1 MSSIMVKRMDQ
12 CTAHLVS
19 NLYRKVYGDDFPVK
33 SVYDPEALVAS
44 NKSGD
49 LINVLAFYDGNIAG
63 QAMVGRSP
71 WNVTLFEMMGLIVLP
86 EYRKSGIAELLSRE
100 LIEKILPEVNWTAR
114 YTESTTAHRGSQ
126 KVDVKMGHVHTALA
140 LNILPSD
147 AYSHDELFNV
157 KDRVSCVMS
166 FAEKEGLI
174 PQRAV
179 LPEIYGEYLKEIASY
194 LQPRVFDEDSG
205 YIRSDSEL
213 SVYPF
218 ESAGTVYITAL
229 KTGRNFYRS
238 LHESLSKN
246 SSTIT
251 CILQLPLE
259 SGISEA
265 VREAQSLGFSLGGY
279 LPRWFKG
286 SDGLLLQRTTVPDWS
301 SVKVL
306 PGAGE
311 RLLDIVRESMEGLN

>member
-1 MSSIMVKRMDQ
+1 MSSIVIKKMDES
-12 CTAHLVS
+12 TAYLVS
-19 NLYRKVYGDDFPVK
+19 DLYRKVYGDDFPVK

-49 LINVLAFYDGNIAG
+49 LVNLLAFCDGEVAG

-71 WNVTLFEMMGLIVLP
+71 WNITLFEMMGLIVLP

-100 LIEKILPEVNWTAR
+100 LIEKILPGVNWTAR

-126 KVDVKMGHVHTALA
+126 KVDVRMGHVHSALA

-166 FAEKEGLI
+166 FAEKEGLM
-174 PQRAV
+174 PQRVV
-179 LPEIYGEYLKEIASY
+179 LPDIYGEHLKEIASY

-205 YIRSDSEL
+205 YIGADSEF

-218 ESAGTVYITAL
+218 ESAGTVYITAT
-229 KTGRNFYRS
+229 KTGGDFYRS
-238 LHESLSKN
+238 LQKILQEN
-246 SSTIT
+246 SSSVTH
-251 CILQLPLE
+251 ILQLPLE

-265 VREAQSLGFSLGGY
+265 VREAQSLGFFLGGY

-286 SDGLLLQRTTVPDWS
+286 SDGLLLQRSEVSDWS
-301 SVKVL
+301 SIKVL

-311 RLLDIVRESMEGLN
+311 RLLDMVRKSMEG